1 MLGLGL
7 GTFVTYNPQAISAET
22 PLSDSLRLMEE
33 HHCHH
38 LPVTNRQRRVVGIVS
53 DLDVACAVESRL
65 LKGQCNL
72 GEPKRCADEGSVAD
86 IMVRTVFTVEQSE
99 SPRTALE
106 AILKNHF
113 HSVPVVED
121 DCLVG
126 MVTSTDFLREFS
138 YGYSPVFNDPVS
150 WHMSEAGSQIAAGA
164 PLEVAL
170 DELSVHPTQY
180 LIVTQDERPIGV
192 VSDRDCHRA
201 QLVANGCLQPA
212 LGDDRAVN
220 YLRDL
225 VAAPHVTLSPDQS
238 LGHAAALL
246 LEQELRALV
255 VIDRL
260 GRPAGILREDDI
272 LNAML
277 DHVA

>member
-7 GTFVTYNPQAISAET
+7 GTFVTYNPKAVSPET

-33 HHCHH
+33 HRFHH
-38 LPVTNRQRRVVGIVS
+38 LPVTNSDRHVVGIVS

-65 LKGQCNL
+65 LKGECDLND
-72 GEPKRCADEGSVAD
+72 PARCADEGSVAD
-86 IMVRTVFTVEQSE
+86 IMVRIVFTVEQTE

-150 WHMSEAGSQIAAGA
+150 WHMSEAVRQISAGA
-164 PLEVAL
+164 DLEFAIDAL
-170 DELSVHPTQY
+170 STHPAHF
-180 LIVTQDERPIGV
+180 LM
-192 VSDRDCHRA
+192 S
-201 QLVANGCLQPA
+201 
-212 LGDDRAVN
+212 
-220 YLRDL
+220 LRW
-225 VAAPHVTLSPDQS
+225 V
-238 LGHAAALL
+238 
-246 LEQELRALV
+246 
-255 VIDRL
+255 
-260 GRPAGILREDDI
+260 
-272 LNAML
+272 
-277 DHVA
+277 